1 MGPFVLMIKDQ
12 SSKFKEQISD
22 RLRRWVYEVF
32 LLKSSKGRKF
42 RLFDSTFELCSLN
55 FEFWHT
61 KIIKKGGEIS
71 TPFLIPPLNFALW
84 TLNFGI
90 WTLLFEHFN
99 VIQIWSEATNLN
111 NIEPL
116 PRTSAKSQPPHP
128 KPSLCRQHRNSRRLL
143 FWSSCCK

>member
-1 MGPFVLMIKDQ
+1 MIKYQ
-12 SSKFKEQISD
+12 SSKSKEQISD

-61 KIIKKGGEIS
+61 KIIKKGIEFRS
-71 TPFLIPPLNFALW
+71 LFWFHLW
-84 TLNFGI
+84 TLLFELWTLGFEL

-99 VIQIWSEATNLN
+99 VIQIWREATNLN
-111 NIEPL
+111 NIEPP

-128 KPSLCRQHRNSRRLL
+128 KPSLCKQHRNSRRLL